1 MGREPSATVMD
12 TPRRRVLAA
21 AATGS
26 TLGLAGCGGLDGSDG
41 DAPGQADDGTDS
53 AGDGSDA
60 QGDRA
65 SATVALDVRSEIQAA
80 REDIETRVEDG
91 NLSQDEA
98 RAELLD
104 AQAEIVSAAV
114 DDLESYAAGVDGLSV
129 EDANERAGAAL
140 VTGPATG
147 VLGALE
153 TEPVSA
159 LLSAADFPAP
169 QDGDQPN
176 GS

>member
-1 MGREPSATVMD
+1 VID

-26 TLGLAGCGGLDGSDG
+26 TLGLAGCGDLAGSDG
-41 DAPGQADDGTDS
+41 DAPGQTDDGTD
-53 AGDGSDA
+53 GGGESDA
-60 QGDRA
+60 DGDRA

-80 REDIETRVEDG
+80 QEEIGTRVEDG
-91 NLSQDEA
+91 NLSQEEA
-98 RAELLD
+98 QAELLD

-114 DDLESYAAGVDGLSV
+114 EDLESYAAGVDGLSV
-129 EDANERAGAAL
+129 ADANERAGAAL
-140 VTGPATG
+140 VSGPAAG
-147 VLGALE
+147 ILGTLE
-153 TEPVSA
+153 ADAVSA